1 MSIPTSRSTP
11 ATPPTL
17 SKSIG
22 SGERSEL
29 VPILTHAHAD
39 FDALASLLAA
49 ALLYPEA
56 TPVLPH
62 QLGRSVGDFLT
73 LYRNLFPFSTA
84 DEWAS
89 RLGRD
94 KVARAIV
101 VDTQS
106 FDYVKGMT
114 DDTPRYIID
123 HHQLGEKLREP
134 PDGWTVWHEPLG
146 ANVTLLIE
154 QLMAQGLMLS
164 SAQATL
170 MALGIHADTGSLT
183 YSNATA
189 RDAAALAWLMQPEHE
204 INLDVLGR
212 FLHYPLGDEEN
223 ALLQTLVDQM
233 TWASIGEAAG
243 NTARRATL
251 LFARATV
258 ATFDGSLAAIAT
270 RLREMFDPDALFVL
284 VQIDDLIQI
293 VARSRLDGINV
304 GQVAEALGGGGHPRA
319 AAAAIDAEDRKE
331 PLGEVLAALPDKIL
345 ALLNEGYQPSLT
357 VADIMT
363 HGRPQTLPPDLPIG
377 EAIER
382 MTHYGYEGFPV
393 VEPLTDDQAEGEPK
407 GEATEK
413 ATEKTK
419 SGRSRLVGVFTRR
432 QADRAMRHGLHKEPV
447 RRFMRAGH
455 VFVHPG
461 DSIQVLHH
469 AMIESGWG
477 QIPVLAEPGDEAQHD
492 DLIGIVTRT
501 DLIKTWGQ
509 DESLGPGSVSA
520 QREAGSLGNPS
531 RYAALL
537 QEALPTA
544 QHALLQRIGREAAAA
559 GLSTYVVGGFVR
571 DLLLHAAKEHDAN
584 ERDANERDANEHDE
598 EGDAPGKVNQK
609 GGDPD
614 SSSVEVDSVEVDSV
628 EVDSTEIDSID
639 NVDIDIVFEGDALAF
654 AQQMQQRFGGRLVTH
669 ARFGTAKWILRGDAQ
684 PVDWTALLG
693 NEANPVDLPP
703 HLDLISARMEF
714 YAEPSALPT
723 VERSSIK
730 LDLHRRDF
738 TINTLA
744 LSLHPARWARLYDFY
759 GGLADLRRGVLSVL
773 HSLSFVDDPT
783 RILRGV
789 RYEQRFGFHLAPRT
803 LDLLHD
809 ALDLIDRVTPARLN
823 HELDRI
829 LQEAQPERSL
839 ARLEELGVLAA
850 LHPALQLDERVPQWF
865 RDLRFA
871 IYDLREDSIN
881 EPSLVN
887 HKSKIADWPPIERL
901 YYALLVWPLDPPV
914 DAALAERLGL
924 RQETQRLVADVRR
937 VRAARPTLTRD
948 AAPSAIVQRL
958 SGVEE
963 AALGLARVVWAS
975 EHGPDDKAD
984 NEAVDVLGRYLETW
998 RHVRPALDGND
1009 LQTLGIPRGPRYGDI
1024 LRALHHARLDGK
1036 ISSRE
1041 EEVALARKMGG
1052 V

>member
-1 MSIPTSRSTP
+1 MSISTSHS
-11 ATPPTL
+11 TPPTPFPPT
-17 SKSIG
+17 G
-22 SGERSEL
+22 PGERSEF
-29 VPILTHAHAD
+29 VPILTHTHAD

-49 ALLYPEA
+49 GLLYPQA
-56 TPVLPH
+56 TPVLPR

-73 LYRNLFPFSTA
+73 LYRNLFPFLTA
-84 DEWAS
+84 EEWAS
-89 RLGRD
+89 RVGRD

-114 DDTPRYIID
+114 DETPRHIID

-134 PDGWTVWHEPLG
+134 PAGWTVWHEPLG

-154 QLMAQGLMLS
+154 QLMAQGLTLS

-189 RDAAALAWLMQPEHE
+189 RDARALAWLMRPEHE
-204 INLDVLGR
+204 INLEVLGR
-212 FLHYPLGDEEN
+212 FLRYPLGDAEN
-223 ALLQTLVDQM
+223 ALLQRLLDGMMWETL
-233 TWASIGEAAG
+233 GEIAGKTAGKAAG
-243 NTARRATL
+243 ETAGAAGRVAL
-251 LFARATV
+251 LFACASV
-258 ATFDGSLAAIAT
+258 ESFEGSIAALAT
-270 RLREMFDPDALFVL
+270 RLQETFDPDALFVL

-293 VARSRLDGINV
+293 VARSRLDAINV

-319 AAAAIDAEDRKE
+319 AAASIDADERE
-331 PLGEVLAALPDKIL
+331 TPLDEVLAALPDKIL
-345 ALLNEGYQPSLT
+345 ALLNQHYQPGLT

-382 MTHYGYEGFPV
+382 MTRYGYEGFPV
-393 VEPLTDDQAEGEPK
+393 VEPLLNEEAEGETKEESK
-407 GEATEK
+407 GA
-413 ATEKTK
+413 
-419 SGRSRLVGVFTRR
+419 RSRLVGVFTRR

-447 RRFMRAGH
+447 RRFMGAGH
-455 VFVHPG
+455 VFVHPD
-461 DSIQVLHH
+461 DSIQALHH
-469 AMIESGWG
+469 AMIKSGWG
-477 QIPVLAEPGDEAQHD
+477 QIPVLAEPGAEAPHDEAQHD
-492 DLIGIVTRT
+492 ELIGIVTRT

-509 DESLGPGSVSA
+509 DESLGPGSVSV
-520 QREAGSLGNPS
+520 QREAGSLDSTS

-537 QEALPTA
+537 HEALPTA

-571 DLLLHAAKEHDAN
+571 DLLLRAAKEN
-584 ERDANERDANEHDE
+584 DE
-598 EGDAPGKVNQK
+598 GSKVNQNV
-609 GGDPD
+609 GDPD
-614 SSSVEVDSVEVDSV
+614 LDSVDVDG
-628 EVDSTEIDSID
+628 VDAVPIDIGNVDIGSIG

-684 PVDWTALLG
+684 PVEWTALLG
-693 NEANPVDLPP
+693 DQANPADLPP

-744 LSLHPARWARLYDFY
+744 LSLHPARWAKLYDFY
-759 GGLADLRRGVLSVL
+759 GGLADLRRGVVRVL

-783 RILRGV
+783 RILRAV

-803 LDLLHD
+803 LDLLRD
-809 ALDLIDRVTPARLN
+809 ALDLLERVTPARLN

-829 LQEAQPERSL
+829 LREARPERAL
-839 ARLEELGVLAA
+839 ARLDELGVLAA
-850 LHPALQLDERVPQWF
+850 LHPALRLDERVPRWF
-865 RDLRFA
+865 RDLRLT
-871 IYDLREDSIN
+871 IDNLREEPADQSSPIN
-881 EPSLVN
+881 L
-887 HKSKIADWPPIERL
+887 KSKIANWPPIERL
-901 YYALLVWPLDPPV
+901 YYALLVWPLDSAA
-914 DAALAERLGL
+914 DAALAERLDL
-924 RQETQRLVADVRR
+924 RQETQRLVAAVRR
-937 VRAARPTLTRD
+937 VQASRSTLTRD
-948 AAPSAIVQRL
+948 AAPSAVVQRL
-958 SGVEE
+958 GGVEA
-963 AALGLARVVWAS
+963 AALGLALVVWAS
-975 EHGPDDKAD
+975 EHGADD
-984 NEAVDVLGRYLETW
+984 EAVDVLGRYVETW

-1009 LQTLGIPRGPRYGDI
+1009 LQALGIPRGPRYGDI
-1024 LRALHHARLDGK
+1024 LRALHHARLDGE

-1041 EEVALARKMGG
+1041 EEVALAREMGG